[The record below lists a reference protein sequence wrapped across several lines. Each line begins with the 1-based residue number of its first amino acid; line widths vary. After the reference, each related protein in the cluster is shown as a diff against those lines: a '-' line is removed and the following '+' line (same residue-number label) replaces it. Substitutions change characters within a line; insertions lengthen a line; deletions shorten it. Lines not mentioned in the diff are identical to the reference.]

1 MIDKVG
7 VLYHPKISR
16 AESLSKELQKLLNY
30 LNVEAWLC
38 SAWEDDRVK
47 EQLIGTDLALSVGGD
62 GTLLRVARAAA
73 CSGTYVTGLNLGKL
87 GFMTELRADEVK
99 THIPRLLGG
108 EGWIDERTMLQ
119 VEVSSGGLDS
129 PQTLHAL
136 NDVLIGRGGTPRVVY
151 VDVSIVGEHLTT
163 YKVDGVIMA
172 TATGSTGYNLAV
184 GGPIIYPQAE
194 EMILNP
200 ISPHLGLTHAMIL
213 SPETI
218 VDLELHTD
226 HEATFSIDGQINI
239 ALQDGARVNVRRSS
253 HKTRLLRIHPPSYFY
268 ATLEKRLKG

>member
-7 VLYHPKISR
+7 VLYHPKIAR
-16 AESLSKELQKLLNY
+16 AESLSKELEELLNS
-30 LNVEAWLC
+30 LNVSAWLC
-38 SAWEDDRVK
+38 SAWEDDQVR
-47 EQLIGTDLALSVGGD
+47 EQLQGTDLALSVGGD

-73 CSGTYVTGLNLGKL
+73 CSGTAVTGINLGKL
-87 GFMTELRADEVK
+87 GFLTELRADEARSQV
-99 THIPRLLGG
+99 PRLLGG

-119 VEVSSGGLDS
+119 VEVSSDGLDC
-129 PQTLHAL
+129 PQTFHAL
-136 NDVLIGRGGTPRVVY
+136 NDVLIGRGVTPRVVY
-151 VDVSIVGEHLTT
+151 VDASIVGEHLTT

-184 GGPIIYPQAE
+184 GGPIIYPQAR
-194 EMILNP
+194 EMVLNP

-213 SPETI
+213 SPEAI

-226 HEATFSIDGQINI
+226 HEATCSIDGQVNMV
-239 ALQDGARVNVRRSS
+239 LQDGARVNIRRSS
-253 HKTRLLRIHPPSYFY
+253 YTTGLLRIHPPAYFY